1 MIKKLSYSGML
12 LAWSAAPAFAG
23 DGASGDGVG
32 TLVVQLL
39 KLVGIL

>member
-1 MIKKLSYSGML
+1 MLNRLSYSSML
-12 LAWSAAPAFAG
+12 LAFSAAPAFAG